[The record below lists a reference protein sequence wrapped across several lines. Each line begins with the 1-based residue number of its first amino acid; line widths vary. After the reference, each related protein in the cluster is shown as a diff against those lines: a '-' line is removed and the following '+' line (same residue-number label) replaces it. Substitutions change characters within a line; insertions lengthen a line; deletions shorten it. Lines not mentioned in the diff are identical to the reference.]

1 MSDLPAEPVPAGHSH
16 DRKVKYIDHAI
27 QKWLLIALVVLE
39 LTVLSVAGA
48 VLYFRLNAIVEENLY
63 RIHFDNQH
71 SMLSVLLVES
81 LWIIGGMIVVNLL
94 ALFAADRIWVRY
106 VNSILADLRRL
117 LSSTRELDFRNASST
132 DVHQRHEV
140 LALSVAW
147 RKAERARH
155 VALRK
160 SIDLLATQNSSTAE
174 EFRNSLM
181 AVRSQL
187 PDKDM

>member
-27 QKWLLIALVVLE
+27 QKWLLIALVILE
-39 LTVLSVAGA
+39 LIVLSVAGA

-106 VNSILADLRRL
+106 VNSILKDLRGL
-117 LSSTRELDFRNASST
+117 LTSTRELDFRNASA
-132 DVHQRHEV
+132 DVRQRHEV

-160 SIDLLATQNSSTAE
+160 SIDLLATQNSSNAE
-174 EFRNSLM
+174 EFRNSLL
-181 AVRSQL
+181 AVRAHL
-187 PDKDM
+187 PDRDM

>member
-1 MSDLPAEPVPAGHSH
+1 MSIFPTEPVPTAHSH

-39 LTVLSVAGA
+39 LIVLSVAGA
-48 VLYFRLNAIVEENLY
+48 VLYFRLNSIVEENLY
-63 RIHFDNQH
+63 RIHLDTQH
-71 SMLSVLLVES
+71 SMLSVLLIES

-106 VNSILADLRRL
+106 VNGILADLRRL
-117 LSSTRELDFRNASST
+117 LSSIRELDFRNASA

-140 LALSVAW
+140 LALSLAW

-160 SIDLLATQNSSTAE
+160 SIDLLATQSSSNAE
-174 EFRNSLM
+174 EFRNSLL
-181 AVRSQL
+181 AARAQL
-187 PDKDM
+187 PDRDM